1 MAVIS
6 YHSAS
11 FFYAKILKILHIS
24 KEIDIYFADIQL
36 ININSVN
43 PKYRIL
49 TLSEIDDDSPKKAK
63 KDGSQLKVWCPEC
76 KDNHRHRSLQYDV
89 KTGAFYCFYCG
100 LHGRIQF
107 GTVDNDKPLYSNT
120 ISKPISSKPISP
132 KGNKI
137 SSKDFSAK
145 QTDET
150 ATRLT
155 DYVSLSDDILAT
167 IADISLDPNEKNSQQ
182 LAVRRYLEEQKI
194 SLQRAH
200 NMRWGVANIHV
211 KLKDEEQ
218 GKLRTCVVYRNYV
231 DGICCNAKFRTV
243 SRIRKTVIRNGQQV
257 QIETVE
263 KGFTQESAFTPTA
276 PYNIDCINPKKVDG
290 LWFLVDSKV
299 YGSGF
304 MVYGDHPDDNSINYK
319 PSARLEETLARA
331 RTINPQQESINHKPS
346 SINPNDE
353 IHKPLTI
360 NHKPSSINPDVE
372 IHKPLTINHK
382 PLIITEGEKDCLTLR
397 HIGFR
402 YVISMSNG
410 AQTDPQKTFEAFRSW
425 LEPFRKI
432 VICGDKDKPGRQMV
446 QRLTEYFD
454 DREVFTVDW
463 DQRQFGKDIT
473 ELFQLHG
480 EELARDIVL
489 HAEPV
494 LRNDIVDY
502 CSPEDMDEICN
513 MGCDP
518 ERADKYSVGIGPLT
532 DRHFMLTP
540 EGGLIIVTGTPNTGK
555 TDWLNFLTTL
565 LMAKRGSDVC
575 YCSFETPNKKRH
587 LARLAQEW
595 IGSTPA
601 QALTREQHLQF
612 VRCVVEKAHHLRL
625 RRERPTAANILRK
638 AETVLR
644 KHPRMEYLVID
655 PYLYMDLGRGRGVTE
670 TEAIKEMLP
679 VVQEWAQ
686 DHHVWVF
693 IVAHPRKLNKEDGTD
708 EFERIDMYT
717 IAGSANWAN
726 IADYILTLE
735 RVRKDDGRVDYTRMD
750 VLKVRDQEVCT
761 PGTVYYQRQTCGR
774 YDERKDIE
782 ACTQHRGTNDVQP
795 WPLF

>member
-1 MAVIS
+1 M
-6 YHSAS
+6 
-11 FFYAKILKILHIS
+11 KD
-24 KEIDIYFADIQL
+24 E
-36 ININSVN
+36 
-43 PKYRIL
+43 KYRNL
-49 TLSEIDDDSPKKAK
+49 TLADIDDDSPKKAK

-76 KDNHRHRSLQYDV
+76 KEQHRHRSLQYDT

-107 GTVDNDKPLYSNT
+107 KMEDKPLYPDSST
-120 ISKPISSKPISP
+120 KPISSKTSSP
-132 KGNKI
+132 KGSKI
-137 SSKDFSAK
+137 STKDFSAR

-150 ATRLT
+150 ETRLT
-155 DYVSLSDDILAT
+155 DYISLSDDILGT
-167 IADISLDPNEKNSQQ
+167 IADISLDPDEKNVQQ

-218 GKLRTCVVYRNYV
+218 GKTRTCVVYRNYV

-276 PYNIDCINPKKVDG
+276 PYNIDCIRPKVNDN
-290 LWFLVDSKV
+290 
-299 YGSGF
+299 
-304 MVYGDHPDDNSINYK
+304 DDINDN
-319 PSARLEETLARA
+319 RLY
-331 RTINPQQESINHKPS
+331 
-346 SINPNDE
+346 
-353 IHKPLTI
+353 
-360 NHKPSSINPDVE
+360 
-372 IHKPLTINHK
+372 
-382 PLIITEGEKDCLTLR
+382 ITEGEKDCLTLR

-410 AQTDPQKTFEAFRSW
+410 AQTDPAKTFEAFRSW
-425 LEPFRKI
+425 LQPFRKI

-473 ELFQLHG
+473 ELYQRHG
-480 EELARDIVL
+480 EELARDMVL

-555 TDWLNFLTTL
+555 TDWLNFLTTSF
-565 LMAKRGSDVC
+565 MAKRGSDVC

-601 QALTREQHLQF
+601 KALTREQHLQF
-612 VRCVVEKAHHLRL
+612 VRCVVEKAHHLRM

-644 KHPRMEYLVID
+644 KHPLMEYLVID

-670 TEAIKEMLP
+670 TEAIKEMLT

-795 WPLF
+795 WPIF